1 MVIERMLGGEVVAF
15 SDPREALHYMS
26 AITPTLLVLDH
37 RMADLDG
44 IQVVKVVRNSPNT
57 RSVPVIMLT
66 AALDP
71 DLKTRAIGAGVNAFL
86 NKPIG
91 AEEFAQYVKRLSAAS
106 RVRMPAKDEET
117 IELRVRA
124 DDADKRL
131 RERDRAALAAIFRA
145 FEARDPDGAKKMRL
159 AAEIGVLLCAL
170 TLVTGSIWGHS
181 TWGVWWTWDA
191 RLTAEA
197 LLLVLYLGYLALRRV
212 PAEEEVRG
220 RRSAIAALV
229 AALDIPVDHFA
240 TSWWRTLHQGSTI
253 SLTKPDAHLDAAH
266 GVGLLLGFVAVF
278 LVYGWLLAHR
288 YRLEQLESRYETEG
302 LAAALEERRAEGGSA
317 YDAPAPA
324 TQAREVRP

>member
-159 AAEIGVLLCAL
+159 AAEIGVLLAIESRCSVQDVQTLRDAAFVYDIGKLSIPEKLFAAPTRLSEQGRAQVQKHPQAGAAILNVEGSTIFAAAARIAL
-170 TLVTGSIWGHS
+170 EHHERYDGEGYPQRLQR
-181 TWGVWWTWDA
+181 DA
-191 RLTAEA
+191 IFMPA
-197 LLLVLYLGYLALRRV
+197 RV
-212 PAEEEVRG
+212 MAV
-220 RRSAIAALV
+220 ADALV
-229 AALDIPVDHFA
+229 AMLHKRADRPALAFGHALDQIRRESGTHFDPA
-240 TSWWRTLHQGSTI
+240 VVT
-253 SLTKPDAHLDAAH
+253 A
-266 GVGLLLGFVAVF
+266 LLNIKDRIGE
-278 LVYGWLLAHR
+278 LLR
-288 YRLEQLESRYETEG
+288 GQ
-302 LAAALEERRAEGGSA
+302 
-317 YDAPAPA
+317 
-324 TQAREVRP
+324 

>member
-1 MVIERMLGGEVVAF
+1 MTSTI
-15 SDPREALHYMS
+15 DPATS
-26 AITPTLLVLDH
+26 TDTP
-37 RMADLDG
+37 
-44 IQVVKVVRNSPNT
+44 
-57 RSVPVIMLT
+57 
-66 AALDP
+66 AAP
-71 DLKTRAIGAGVNAFL
+71 AR
-86 NKPIG
+86 
-91 AEEFAQYVKRLSAAS
+91 
-106 RVRMPAKDEET
+106 RVDW
-117 IELRVRA
+117 RVRA
-124 DDADKRL
+124 LGA
-131 RERDRAALAAIFRA
+131 AALVASAAAA
-145 FEARDPDGAKKMRL
+145 FQGLVVMGPTENQGEYSRL
-159 AAEIGVLLCAL
+159 LVVHPPLATAAYLAFGVTAVASVLFLVPRTRRRSWDQLAAASAEIGVLLCAL

-212 PAEEEVRG
+212 PADEEVRG
-220 RRSAIAALV
+220 RRSAVAALV

-302 LAAALEERRAEGGSA
+302 LAAAIEERRAEGGSA
-317 YDAPAPA
+317 YHAPAPA
-324 TQAREVRP
+324 SPDREVRP